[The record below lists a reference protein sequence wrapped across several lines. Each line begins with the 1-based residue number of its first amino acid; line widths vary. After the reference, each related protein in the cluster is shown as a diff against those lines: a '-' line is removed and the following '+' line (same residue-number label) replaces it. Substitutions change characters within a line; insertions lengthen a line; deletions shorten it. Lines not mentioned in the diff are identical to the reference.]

1 MVKIIILH
9 TPLKSGINE
18 GIFFACVIYKKEEK
32 KTGWHQH
39 FSVFLFEAKQKEIL
53 FFFKI
58 FFDGWSREGL
68 VVAENNI
75 SKVKSRKERKRNGGT
90 RRFNKFK
97 KLHTE
102 NHGVGGSSRKKKK
115 IHNQKR
121 RGRFLILS
129 LKTCCKKSG
138 KREKNT
144 DDVIIIINGTRRE
157 RKKIM
162 SIPYISVLVNAC
174 LNTRNIIINYYY

>member
-102 NHGVGGSSRKKKK
+102 NRGGRKKEDTQSKTERSVSHFIAENLLQK
-115 IHNQKR
+115 I
-121 RGRFLILS
+121 
-129 LKTCCKKSG
+129 
-138 KREKNT
+138 
-144 DDVIIIINGTRRE
+144 
-157 RKKIM
+157 RKKGKKH
-162 SIPYISVLVNAC
+162 
-174 LNTRNIIINYYY
+174 R